1 MLPGHRFEHFKP
13 RADFEGMI
21 PQTNKNDFFCD
32 RTREKKNEK
41 ESTKNAWPRRQLFER
56 VLILEQVCRYQKA
69 SVKDAFITGL
79 LFLLIVTLKFSNS
92 PSRLSRN
99 SVRVVYLTFKL
110 LLSVCL
116 AAAFCISS
124 PVRSHTVRDRR
135 ICMTVS
141 IRLTIAY

>member
-32 RTREKKNEK
+32 RTREKK
-41 ESTKNAWPRRQLFER
+41 TKKNQPKTPDRGVNFLSASSFLSKCADVKRL
-56 VLILEQVCRYQKA
+56 VLKMLLSQ
-69 SVKDAFITGL
+69 GL

-99 SVRVVYLTFKL
+99 SVRVVYLTLKL
-110 LLSVCL
+110 LLSFCL